1 MSIEDLIAKYGC
13 RDGAEDAE
21 DDMEESDSEDVED
34 EGKTSVFILLGP
46 VDFVVVILH
55 SMKLLQNTGF
65 SLDLG
70 VLFLAS

>member
-13 RDGAEDAE
+13 RDGTEDAE
-21 DDMEESDSEDVED
+21 DDTEESDSEDVED
-34 EGKTSVFILLGP
+34 EGKTSVFMLLGP
-46 VDFVVVILH
+46 VDFVVEILH

-70 VLFLAS
+70 ILFLAS